1 MGGGAGRQHRPGASE
16 INKKLQEAAFMLP
29 QDLAA
34 ARSTVTTPRSPSID
48 PSLTMSDFTGPSP
61 LLFLQQV
68 SKLYLAFRRLEYPS
82 EVQNEFERIVI
93 DNPFHVLN
101 QLSEAATAGG
111 VSWRASFRVMTA
123 IFHRVQSGES
133 PANARGLEQLTEE
146 QVKNWHDR
154 VEEYRLQAWGKWQEI
169 HRAQACD
176 GSIELLHPGAMQ
188 VRNEDLGSGA
198 PVLRYEDVLQLL
210 CTEIYTYQSLR
221 KNLVSE
227 L

>member
-16 INKKLQEAAFMLP
+16 INKELQEAAFMLP

-34 ARSTVTTPRSPSID
+34 AGSTFPTRSSPSID
-48 PSLTMSDFTGPSP
+48 RSLSMTDFTDPRQ
-61 LLFLQQV
+61 LFFLDAV
-68 SKLYLAFRRLEYPS
+68 SKLHPACEEFKTRF
-82 EVQNEFERIVI
+82 EVENEFMKRVI
-93 DNPFHVLN
+93 KDPYEVL
-101 QLSEAATAGG
+101 QTLSGTAPRRGLL
-111 VSWRASFRVMTA
+111 WRASFRVMTA

-198 PVLRYEDVLQLL
+198 PVLRYEDVLKLL

-221 KNLVSE
+221 KKLVSE
-227 L
+227 R